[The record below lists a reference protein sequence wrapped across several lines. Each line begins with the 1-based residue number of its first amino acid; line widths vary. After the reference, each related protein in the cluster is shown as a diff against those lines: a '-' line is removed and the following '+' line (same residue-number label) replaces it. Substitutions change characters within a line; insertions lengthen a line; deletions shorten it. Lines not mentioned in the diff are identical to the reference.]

1 MIDVAATVADGVALG
16 VLASPEY
23 VREIVRPRIRRA
35 AEAAGRDPGTIEIP
49 MGAVVAV
56 DDDRARARDA
66 VRAAI
71 ASFFHPMP
79 HPYYEFLLREQGY
92 SKVADAAKRL
102 MPEGRAAE
110 AMEMIDDDLV
120 DRLALAGTP
129 PEISTRLEDYRGL
142 VDEVIYLNVG
152 GRGAANALEAHR
164 PLFAIRAPR

>member
-1 MIDVAATVADGVALG
+1 
-16 VLASPEY
+16 
-23 VREIVRPRIRRA
+23 
-35 AEAAGRDPGTIEIP
+35 
-49 MGAVVAV
+49 
-56 DDDRARARDA
+56 
-66 VRAAI
+66 
-71 ASFFHPMP
+71 
-79 HPYYEFLLREQGY
+79 
-92 SKVADAAKRL
+92 

-129 PEISTRLEDYRGL
+129 PKISTRLEDYRGL